1 MLTLN
6 DKSWRKRSP
15 ELIDFVNS
23 LLCKDPSQ
31 RPTASIALNH
41 IWMKNIK
48 LEIDGV
54 PTTTENASSNE
65 SKAKGSEE
73 NGESGEGGD
82 GGTTDGTMIDV
93 GAEGDLESLT
103 IEQLK
108 ESLTS
113 TSENNIRL
121 KEELAKGQRLEEKL
135 KKKLQEKLDQD
146 TIGEDLTDR

>member
-41 IWMKNIK
+41 VWMKNIK

-65 SKAKGSEE
+65 SKTKGSEE

-146 TIGEDLTDR
+146 TTGGDLTDR

>member
-41 IWMKNIK
+41 VWMKNIK

-65 SKAKGSEE
+65 SKTKGSEE

>member
-41 IWMKNIK
+41 VWMKNIK

-65 SKAKGSEE
+65 SKTKGSEE

-146 TIGEDLTDR
+146 TIGGDLTDR

>member
-41 IWMKNIK
+41 VWMKNIK

-54 PTTTENASSNE
+54 LTTTENASSNE

-108 ESLTS
+108 HSLTS

-135 KKKLQEKLDQD
+135 KKKLQEKLEWHL
-146 TIGEDLTDR
+146 GGDLADR